1 MDYKHFKGK
10 HANIVIEIISLL
22 EKGVKKAQEILEK
35 PDAGS
40 YTKLENSSGD
50 TPIKADL
57 ALDKFLEENF
67 LSLENIKSVF
77 SEEKET
83 PVTKENGSYLIAYDP
98 LDGSSVMEANFLVG
112 TIIGVYEKDY
122 KAQNLAASLY
132 VVFGHKIELVVALE
146 EVYRYAFYQNKFH
159 FIETIVLENKGKIIA
174 SGGNQKDFSLGL
186 KKALEGFFAENY
198 RLRYSGSMV
207 ADVHHVLVKKGGMFS
222 YPQKKLRKLFEVFP
236 LALMVEKAKGEAF
249 YFDKG
254 VKKRLL
260 DQGVENYHEKSE
272 CYLASPHEAHIL
284 EKYLKGEWC
293 KIALKN

>member
-77 SEEKET
+77 SEEKEK

-112 TIIGVYEKDY
+112 TIIGIYEKDY
-122 KAQNLAASLY
+122 KAQNLVASLY
-132 VVFGHKIELVVALE
+132 VVFGHKIELMVALDK
-146 EVYRYAFYQNKFH
+146 VYRYAFYQNKFH
-159 FIETIVLENKGKIIA
+159 FIETIVLENKGKIVA

-236 LALMVEKAKGEAF
+236 LALIIEKAKGEAF

-260 DQGVENYHEKSE
+260 EQSVENYHEKSE

-284 EKYLKGEWC
+284 EKYLKGE
-293 KIALKN
+293 

>member
-67 LSLENIKSVF
+67 LSLENVKSVF

-174 SGGNQKDFSLGL
+174 SGGNQKDFSSGL

-260 DQGVENYHEKSE
+260 DQSVESYHEKSE
-272 CYLASPHEAHIL
+272 CYLTSRHEAHIL
-284 EKYLKGEWC
+284 EKYLKGE
-293 KIALKN
+293 

>member
-1 MDYKHFKGK
+1 MDYKHFKCK

-122 KAQNLAASLY
+122 KAQNLVASLY
-132 VVFGHKIELVVALE
+132 VVFGHKIELVVALDK
-146 EVYRYAFYQNKFH
+146 VYRYAFYQNKFH

-207 ADVHHVLVKKGGMFS
+207 ADVHHVLIKKGGMFS

-260 DQGVENYHEKSE
+260 EQSVENYHEKSE
-272 CYLASPHEAHIL
+272 CYLASPHEAQIL
-284 EKYLKGEWC
+284 EKYLKGE
-293 KIALKN
+293 

>member
-1 MDYKHFKGK
+1 MDYKHFKCK

-67 LSLENIKSVF
+67 LSLENVKSVF

-122 KAQNLAASLY
+122 KAQNLVASLY
-132 VVFGHKIELVVALE
+132 VVFGHKIELVVALDK
-146 EVYRYAFYQNKFH
+146 VYRYAFYQNKFH

-260 DQGVENYHEKSE
+260 EQGVENYHEKSE
-272 CYLASPHEAHIL
+272 CYLASPHEAQIL
-284 EKYLKGEWC
+284 EKYLKGE
-293 KIALKN
+293 

>member
-35 PDAGS
+35 LDAGS

-83 PVTKENGSYLIAYDP
+83 PVAKENGSYLIAYDP

-112 TIIGVYEKDY
+112 TIIGIYDKDY
-122 KAQNLAASLY
+122 KAQNLVASLY
-132 VVFGHKIELVVALE
+132 VVFGHKIELVVALDK
-146 EVYRYAFYQNKFH
+146 VYRYAFYQNKFH
-159 FIETIVLENKGKIIA
+159 FIETIVLENKGKIVA

-186 KKALEGFFAENY
+186 KKALEEFFAENY

-260 DQGVENYHEKSE
+260 EQSVENYHEKSE
-272 CYLASPHEAHIL
+272 CYLASPHEAQIL
-284 EKYLKGEWC
+284 EKYLKGE
-293 KIALKN
+293 

>member
-1 MDYKHFKGK
+1 MDYKHFKCK

-122 KAQNLAASLY
+122 KAQNLVASLY
-132 VVFGHKIELVVALE
+132 VVFGHKIELVVALDK
-146 EVYRYAFYQNKFH
+146 VYRYAFYQNKFH
-159 FIETIVLENKGKIIA
+159 FIETIVLENKGKIVA

-186 KKALEGFFAENY
+186 KKALERFFAENY

-207 ADVHHVLVKKGGMFS
+207 ADVHHVLIKKGGMFS

-260 DQGVENYHEKSE
+260 EQGVGSYHEKSE
-272 CYLASPHEAHIL
+272 CYLASPHEAQIL
-284 EKYLKGEWC
+284 EKYLKGE
-293 KIALKN
+293 

>member
-57 ALDKFLEENF
+57 ALDKFLEETF
-67 LSLENIKSVF
+67 LSLENVKSVF

-132 VVFGHKIELVVALE
+132 VVFGHKIELVVALDK
-146 EVYRYAFYQNKFH
+146 VYRYAFYQNKFH
-159 FIETIVLENKGKIIA
+159 FIETIVLENKGKIVA

-207 ADVHHVLVKKGGMFS
+207 ADVHHVLVKKGGVFS

-260 DQGVENYHEKSE
+260 EQGVESYHEKSE
-272 CYLASPHEAHIL
+272 CYLASQHEAQIL
-284 EKYLKGEWC
+284 EKYLKGE
-293 KIALKN
+293 

>member
-57 ALDKFLEENF
+57 ALDKFLEETF
-67 LSLENIKSVF
+67 LSLEKVKSVF

-132 VVFGHKIELVVALE
+132 VVFGHKIELVVALDK
-146 EVYRYAFYQNKFH
+146 VYRYAFYQNKFH
-159 FIETIVLENKGKIIA
+159 FIETIVLENKGKIVA

-207 ADVHHVLVKKGGMFS
+207 ADVHHVLVKKGGVFS

-260 DQGVENYHEKSE
+260 EQGVESYHEKSE
-272 CYLASPHEAHIL
+272 CYLASPYEAQIL
-284 EKYLKGEWC
+284 EKHLRGE
-293 KIALKN
+293 

>member
-1 MDYKHFKGK
+1 MDYKHFKCK

-122 KAQNLAASLY
+122 KAQNLVASLY
-132 VVFGHKIELVVALE
+132 VVFGHKIELVVALDK
-146 EVYRYAFYQNKFH
+146 VYRYAFYQNKFH
-159 FIETIVLENKGKIIA
+159 FIETIVLENKGKIVA

-207 ADVHHVLVKKGGMFS
+207 ADVHHVLIKKGGMFS

-236 LALMVEKAKGEAF
+236 LALIIEKAKGEAF

-260 DQGVENYHEKSE
+260 EQSVESYHEKSE
-272 CYLASPHEAHIL
+272 CYLASQYEAQIL
-284 EKYLKGEWC
+284 EKYLKGE
-293 KIALKN
+293 

>member
-1 MDYKHFKGK
+1 MDYKHFKCK

-57 ALDKFLEENF
+57 ALDKFLEETF

-77 SEEKET
+77 SEEKEK

-122 KAQNLAASLY
+122 KAQNLVASLY
-132 VVFGHKIELVVALE
+132 VVFGHKIELVVALDK
-146 EVYRYAFYQNKFH
+146 VYRYAFYQNKFH
-159 FIETIVLENKGKIIA
+159 FIETIVLENKGKIVA

-207 ADVHHVLVKKGGMFS
+207 ADVHHVLIKKGGMFS

-236 LALMVEKAKGEAF
+236 LALIIEKAKGEAF

-260 DQGVENYHEKSE
+260 EQSVESYHEKSE
-272 CYLASPHEAHIL
+272 CYLASQHEAQIL
-284 EKYLKGEWC
+284 EKYLKGE
-293 KIALKN
+293 

>member
-1 MDYKHFKGK
+1 MDYKHFKCK
-10 HANIVIEIISLL
+10 HANIIIEIISLL

-67 LSLENIKSVF
+67 LSLENVKSVF

-122 KAQNLAASLY
+122 KAQNLVASLY

-159 FIETIVLENKGKIIA
+159 FIETIVLENKGRIIA

-207 ADVHHVLVKKGGMFS
+207 ADVHHVLIKKGGMFS

-249 YFDKG
+249 YFNKG

-260 DQGVENYHEKSE
+260 EQSVESYHEKSE
-272 CYLASPHEAHIL
+272 CYLASQHEAQIL
-284 EKYLKGEWC
+284 EKYLKGE
-293 KIALKN
+293 

>member
-67 LSLENIKSVF
+67 LSLENVKSVF

-132 VVFGHKIELVVALE
+132 VVFGHKIELMVALE

-260 DQGVENYHEKSE
+260 EQSVESYHEKSE
-272 CYLASPHEAHIL
+272 CYLASSHEAQIL
-284 EKYLKGEWC
+284 EKYLKGE
-293 KIALKN
+293 

>member
-57 ALDKFLEENF
+57 ALDKFLEETF
-67 LSLENIKSVF
+67 LSLENVKSVF

-112 TIIGVYEKDY
+112 TIIGIYEKDY
-122 KAQNLAASLY
+122 KAQNLVASLY
-132 VVFGHKIELVVALE
+132 VVFGHKIELMVALE

-159 FIETIVLENKGKIIA
+159 FIETIVLENKGKIVA

-260 DQGVENYHEKSE
+260 EQSVENYHEKSE

-284 EKYLKGEWC
+284 EKYLKGE
-293 KIALKN
+293 

>member
-1 MDYKHFKGK
+1 MDSKHFKCK

-122 KAQNLAASLY
+122 KAQNLVASLY
-132 VVFGHKIELVVALE
+132 VVFGHKIELVVALDK
-146 EVYRYAFYQNKFH
+146 VYRYAFYQNKFH

-207 ADVHHVLVKKGGMFS
+207 ADVHHVLIKKGGMFS

-236 LALMVEKAKGEAF
+236 LALIIEKAKGEAF

-260 DQGVENYHEKSE
+260 EQSVESYHEKSE

-284 EKYLKGEWC
+284 EKYLKGE
-293 KIALKN
+293 

>member
-10 HANIVIEIISLL
+10 HANIIIEIISLL

-122 KAQNLAASLY
+122 KAQNLVASLY
-132 VVFGHKIELVVALE
+132 VVFGHKIELVVALDK
-146 EVYRYAFYQNKFH
+146 VYRYAFYQNKFH
-159 FIETIVLENKGKIIA
+159 FIETIVLENKGKIVA
-174 SGGNQKDFSLGL
+174 SGGNQKDFSSGL
-186 KKALEGFFAENY
+186 KKALEEFFAENY

-207 ADVHHVLVKKGGMFS
+207 ADVHHVLIKKGGMFS

-236 LALMVEKAKGEAF
+236 LALIIEKAKGEAF

-260 DQGVENYHEKSE
+260 EQSVENYHEKSE
-272 CYLASPHEAHIL
+272 CYLASPHEAQIL
-284 EKYLKGEWC
+284 EKYLKGE
-293 KIALKN
+293 

>member
-1 MDYKHFKGK
+1 MDYKHFKCK

-57 ALDKFLEENF
+57 ALDQFLEENF
-67 LSLENIKSVF
+67 LSLENVKSVF

-122 KAQNLAASLY
+122 KAQNLVASLY

-186 KKALEGFFAENY
+186 KKALEEFFAENY

-260 DQGVENYHEKSE
+260 EQSVENYHEKSE

-284 EKYLKGEWC
+284 EKYLKGE
-293 KIALKN
+293 

>member
-1 MDYKHFKGK
+1 MDYKYFKGK

-67 LSLENIKSVF
+67 LSLENVKSVF

-112 TIIGVYEKDY
+112 TIIGIYEKDY

-132 VVFGHKIELVVALE
+132 VVFGHKIELMVALE

-174 SGGNQKDFSLGL
+174 SGGNQKDFSSGL
-186 KKALEGFFAENY
+186 KKALEAFFAENY

-207 ADVHHVLVKKGGMFS
+207 ADVHHVLIKKGGMFS

-260 DQGVENYHEKSE
+260 EQSVENYHEKSE
-272 CYLASPHEAHIL
+272 CYLASQHEAQIL
-284 EKYLKGEWC
+284 EKYLKGE
-293 KIALKN
+293 

>member
-1 MDYKHFKGK
+1 MDYKHFKCK

-57 ALDKFLEENF
+57 ALDKFLEETF

-77 SEEKET
+77 SEEKEK

-112 TIIGVYEKDY
+112 TIIGIYEKDY
-122 KAQNLAASLY
+122 KAQNLVASLY
-132 VVFGHKIELVVALE
+132 VVFGHKIELMVALE

-159 FIETIVLENKGKIIA
+159 FIETIVLENKGKIVA

-236 LALMVEKAKGEAF
+236 LALIIEKAKGEAF

-260 DQGVENYHEKSE
+260 EQSVESYHEKSE
-272 CYLASPHEAHIL
+272 CYLASPHEAQIL
-284 EKYLKGEWC
+284 EKYLKGE
-293 KIALKN
+293 

>member
-1 MDYKHFKGK
+1 MDYKHFKCK

-122 KAQNLAASLY
+122 KAQNLVVSLY
-132 VVFGHKIELVVALE
+132 VVFGHKIELVVALDK
-146 EVYRYAFYQNKFH
+146 VYRYAFYQNKFH
-159 FIETIVLENKGKIIA
+159 FIETIVLENKGKIVA

-207 ADVHHVLVKKGGMFS
+207 ADVHHVLIKKGGMFS

-236 LALMVEKAKGEAF
+236 LALIIEKAKGEAF

-260 DQGVENYHEKSE
+260 EQSVESYHEKSE

-284 EKYLKGEWC
+284 EKYLKGE
-293 KIALKN
+293 

>member
-1 MDYKHFKGK
+1 MDYKHFKCK

-122 KAQNLAASLY
+122 KAQNLVASLY
-132 VVFGHKIELVVALE
+132 VVFGHKIELVVALDKA
-146 EVYRYAFYQNKFH
+146 YRYAFYQNKFH
-159 FIETIVLENKGKIIA
+159 FIETIVLENKGKIVA

-236 LALMVEKAKGEAF
+236 LALIIEKAKGEAF

-260 DQGVENYHEKSE
+260 EQSVESYHEKSE

-284 EKYLKGEWC
+284 EKYLKGE
-293 KIALKN
+293 

>member
-1 MDYKHFKGK
+1 MDYKHFKCK

-122 KAQNLAASLY
+122 KAQNLVASLY

-159 FIETIVLENKGKIIA
+159 FIETIVLENKGKIVA

-236 LALMVEKAKGEAF
+236 LALIIEKAKGEAF

-260 DQGVENYHEKSE
+260 EQSVENYHEKSE
-272 CYLASPHEAHIL
+272 CYLASQHEAQIL
-284 EKYLKGEWC
+284 EKYLKGE
-293 KIALKN
+293 

>member
-10 HANIVIEIISLL
+10 HASIVIEIISLL

-67 LSLENIKSVF
+67 LSLENVKSVF

-122 KAQNLAASLY
+122 KAQNLVASLY

-207 ADVHHVLVKKGGMFS
+207 ADVHHVLIKKGGMFS

-260 DQGVENYHEKSE
+260 NQSVESYHEKSE
-272 CYLASPHEAHIL
+272 CYLASQHEAHIL
-284 EKYLKGEWC
+284 EKYLKGE
-293 KIALKN
+293 

>member
-112 TIIGVYEKDY
+112 TIIGIYEKDY
-122 KAQNLAASLY
+122 KAQNLVASLY
-132 VVFGHKIELVVALE
+132 VVFGHKIELVVALDK
-146 EVYRYAFYQNKFH
+146 VYRYAFYQNKFH
-159 FIETIVLENKGKIIA
+159 FIETIVLENKGKIVA

-236 LALMVEKAKGEAF
+236 LALIIEKAKGEAF

-260 DQGVENYHEKSE
+260 EQSVENYHEKSE
-272 CYLASPHEAHIL
+272 CYLASQHEAQIL
-284 EKYLKGEWC
+284 EKYLKGE
-293 KIALKN
+293 

>member
-57 ALDKFLEENF
+57 ALDKFLEETF

-122 KAQNLAASLY
+122 KAQNLVASLY
-132 VVFGHKIELVVALE
+132 VVFGHKIELVVALDK
-146 EVYRYAFYQNKFH
+146 VYRYAFYQNKFH
-159 FIETIVLENKGKIIA
+159 FIETIVLENKGKIVA

-236 LALMVEKAKGEAF
+236 LALIIEKAKGEAF

-260 DQGVENYHEKSE
+260 EQSVESYHEKSE

-284 EKYLKGEWC
+284 EKYLKGE
-293 KIALKN
+293 

>member
-67 LSLENIKSVF
+67 LSLENVKSVF

-112 TIIGVYEKDY
+112 TIIGIYEKDY

-132 VVFGHKIELVVALE
+132 VVFGHKIELMVALE

-159 FIETIVLENKGKIIA
+159 FIETIVLENKGKIVA

-260 DQGVENYHEKSE
+260 EQSVENYHEKSE
-272 CYLASPHEAHIL
+272 CYLASQHEAHIL
-284 EKYLKGEWC
+284 EKYLKGE
-293 KIALKN
+293 

>member
-10 HANIVIEIISLL
+10 HASIVIEIISLL

-67 LSLENIKSVF
+67 LSLENVKSVF

-122 KAQNLAASLY
+122 KAQNLVASLY

-159 FIETIVLENKGKIIA
+159 FIETIVLENKGKIVA

-207 ADVHHVLVKKGGMFS
+207 ADVHHVLIKKGGMFS

-260 DQGVENYHEKSE
+260 EQSVENYHEKSE
-272 CYLASPHEAHIL
+272 CYLASQHEAQIL
-284 EKYLKGEWC
+284 EKYLKGE
-293 KIALKN
+293 

>member
-57 ALDKFLEENF
+57 ALDKFLEETF
-67 LSLENIKSVF
+67 LSLENVKSVF

-112 TIIGVYEKDY
+112 TIIGIYEKDY
-122 KAQNLAASLY
+122 KVQNLVASLY
-132 VVFGHKIELVVALE
+132 VVFGHKIELVVALDK
-146 EVYRYAFYQNKFH
+146 VYRYAFYQNKFH

-207 ADVHHVLVKKGGMFS
+207 ADVHHVLIKKGGMFS

-260 DQGVENYHEKSE
+260 EQSVESYHEKSE
-272 CYLASPHEAHIL
+272 CYLASPHEAQIL
-284 EKYLKGEWC
+284 EKYLKGE
-293 KIALKN
+293 

>member
-67 LSLENIKSVF
+67 LSLENVKSVF

-146 EVYRYAFYQNKFH
+146 EVYRYGFYQNKFH

-207 ADVHHVLVKKGGMFS
+207 ADVHHVLVKKGGAFS

-260 DQGVENYHEKSE
+260 DQSVESYHEKSE
-272 CYLASPHEAHIL
+272 CYLASQHEAHIL
-284 EKYLKGEWC
+284 EKYLKGE
-293 KIALKN
+293 

>member
-1 MDYKHFKGK
+1 MDYKHFKCK

-57 ALDKFLEENF
+57 ALDKFLEETF

-122 KAQNLAASLY
+122 KAQNLVASLY
-132 VVFGHKIELVVALE
+132 VVFGHKIELMVALE

-159 FIETIVLENKGKIIA
+159 FIETIVLENKGKIVA

-186 KKALEGFFAENY
+186 KKALEEFFAENY

-284 EKYLKGEWC
+284 EKYLKGE
-293 KIALKN
+293 

>member
-77 SEEKET
+77 SEEKEK

-112 TIIGVYEKDY
+112 TIIGIYEKDY

-159 FIETIVLENKGKIIA
+159 FIETIVLENKGKIVA

-236 LALMVEKAKGEAF
+236 LALIIEKAKGEAF

-260 DQGVENYHEKSE
+260 EQSVESYHEKSE

-284 EKYLKGEWC
+284 EKYLKGE
-293 KIALKN
+293 

>member
-112 TIIGVYEKDY
+112 TIIGVYERDY
-122 KAQNLAASLY
+122 KVQNLVASLY
-132 VVFGHKIELVVALE
+132 VVFGHKIELVVALDK
-146 EVYRYAFYQNKFH
+146 VYRYAFYQNKFH

-207 ADVHHVLVKKGGMFS
+207 ADVHHVLIKKGGMFS

-260 DQGVENYHEKSE
+260 EQSVESYHEKSE
-272 CYLASPHEAHIL
+272 CYLASPHEAQIL
-284 EKYLKGEWC
+284 EKYLKGE
-293 KIALKN
+293 

>member
-57 ALDKFLEENF
+57 ALDKFLEETF
-67 LSLENIKSVF
+67 LSLENVKSVF

-122 KAQNLAASLY
+122 KAQNLVASLY
-132 VVFGHKIELVVALE
+132 VVFGHKIELMVALE

-207 ADVHHVLVKKGGMFS
+207 ADVHHVLIKKGGMFS

-272 CYLASPHEAHIL
+272 CYLTSQYESHIL
-284 EKYLKGEWC
+284 EKYLKGE
-293 KIALKN
+293 

>member
-67 LSLENIKSVF
+67 LSLENVKSVF

-122 KAQNLAASLY
+122 KAQNLVASLY
-132 VVFGHKIELVVALE
+132 VVFGHKIELMVALE

-159 FIETIVLENKGKIIA
+159 FIETIILENKGKIIA

-186 KKALEGFFAENY
+186 KKALEGFFAQNY

-207 ADVHHVLVKKGGMFS
+207 ADVHHVLIKKGGMFS

-260 DQGVENYHEKSE
+260 EQSVESYHEKSE
-272 CYLASPHEAHIL
+272 CYLTSQYEAQIL
-284 EKYLKGEWC
+284 EKYLKGE
-293 KIALKN
+293 

>member
-1 MDYKHFKGK
+1 MDYKRFKGK

-67 LSLENIKSVF
+67 LSLEKVKSVF

-112 TIIGVYEKDY
+112 TIIGIYDKDY

-132 VVFGHKIELVVALE
+132 VVFGHKVELVVALDK
-146 EVYRYAFYQNKFH
+146 VYRYAFYQNKFH
-159 FIETIVLENKGKIIA
+159 FIETIVLENKGKIVA

-207 ADVHHVLVKKGGMFS
+207 ADVHHLLIKKGGMFS

-260 DQGVENYHEKSE
+260 EQGVESYHEKSE
-272 CYLASPHEAHIL
+272 CYLASQYEAQIL
-284 EKYLKGEWC
+284 EKHLKGE
-293 KIALKN
+293 

>member
-112 TIIGVYEKDY
+112 TIIGIYEKDY
-122 KAQNLAASLY
+122 KAQNLVASLY
-132 VVFGHKIELVVALE
+132 VVFGHKIELVVALDK
-146 EVYRYAFYQNKFH
+146 VYRYAFYQNKFH

-260 DQGVENYHEKSE
+260 EQSVENYHEKSE
-272 CYLASPHEAHIL
+272 CYLASQHEAQIL
-284 EKYLKGEWC
+284 EKYLKGE
-293 KIALKN
+293 

>member
-1 MDYKHFKGK
+1 MDYKHFKCK
-10 HANIVIEIISLL
+10 HANIVIEIIGLL

-57 ALDKFLEENF
+57 ALDKFLEETF
-67 LSLENIKSVF
+67 LSLENVKSVF

-122 KAQNLAASLY
+122 KVQNLVASLY
-132 VVFGHKIELVVALE
+132 VVFGHKIELVVALDK
-146 EVYRYAFYQNKFH
+146 VYRYAFYQNKFH
-159 FIETIVLENKGKIIA
+159 FIETIVLENKGKIVA

-207 ADVHHVLVKKGGMFS
+207 ADVHHVLIKKGGMFS

-236 LALMVEKAKGEAF
+236 LALIIEKAKGEAF

-260 DQGVENYHEKSE
+260 EQSVENYHEKSE

-284 EKYLKGEWC
+284 EKYLKGE
-293 KIALKN
+293 

>member
-1 MDYKHFKGK
+1 MDYKHFKCK

-40 YTKLENSSGD
+40 YTQLENSSGD

-132 VVFGHKIELVVALE
+132 VVFGHKIELVVALDK
-146 EVYRYAFYQNKFH
+146 VYRYAFYQNKFH
-159 FIETIVLENKGKIIA
+159 FIETIVLENKGKIVA

-260 DQGVENYHEKSE
+260 EQSVENYHEKSE

-284 EKYLKGEWC
+284 EKYLKGE
-293 KIALKN
+293 

>member
-40 YTKLENSSGD
+40 YTQLENSSGD

-83 PVTKENGSYLIAYDP
+83 PITKENGSYLIAYDP

-122 KAQNLAASLY
+122 KVQNLVASLY
-132 VVFGHKIELVVALE
+132 VVFGHKIELVVALDK
-146 EVYRYAFYQNKFH
+146 VYRYAFYQNKFH
-159 FIETIVLENKGKIIA
+159 FIETIVLENKGKIVA

-207 ADVHHVLVKKGGMFS
+207 ADVHHVLIKKGGMFS

-236 LALMVEKAKGEAF
+236 LALIIEKAKGEAF

-260 DQGVENYHEKSE
+260 EQGVESYHEKSE
-272 CYLASPHEAHIL
+272 CYLASPHEAQIL
-284 EKYLKGEWC
+284 EKYLKGE
-293 KIALKN
+293 

>member
-112 TIIGVYEKDY
+112 TIIGIYEKDY
-122 KAQNLAASLY
+122 KAQNLVASLY
-132 VVFGHKIELVVALE
+132 VVFGHKIELVVALDK
-146 EVYRYAFYQNKFH
+146 VYRYAFYQNKFH
-159 FIETIVLENKGKIIA
+159 FIETIVLENKGKIVA

-186 KKALEGFFAENY
+186 KKALEEFFAENY

-207 ADVHHVLVKKGGMFS
+207 ADVHHVLIKKGGMFS

-260 DQGVENYHEKSE
+260 EQSVESYHEKSE
-272 CYLASPHEAHIL
+272 CYLASPHEAQIL
-284 EKYLKGEWC
+284 EKYLKGE
-293 KIALKN
+293 

>member
-67 LSLENIKSVF
+67 LSLENVKSVF
-77 SEEKET
+77 SEEKEK

-112 TIIGVYEKDY
+112 TIIGIYEKDY
-122 KAQNLAASLY
+122 KAQNLVASLY
-132 VVFGHKIELVVALE
+132 VVFGHKIELMVALDK
-146 EVYRYAFYQNKFH
+146 VYRYAFYQNKFH

-207 ADVHHVLVKKGGMFS
+207 ADVHHVLIKKGGMFS

-260 DQGVENYHEKSE
+260 EQSVENYHEKSE
-272 CYLASPHEAHIL
+272 CYLASSHESQIL
-284 EKYLKGEWC
+284 EKYLKGE
-293 KIALKN
+293 